1 MLHPQTSTG
10 LLTIINLNLPE
21 QRALLAI
28 PLFR

>member
-21 QRALLAI
+21 QRALVAI
-28 PLFR
+28 SLF